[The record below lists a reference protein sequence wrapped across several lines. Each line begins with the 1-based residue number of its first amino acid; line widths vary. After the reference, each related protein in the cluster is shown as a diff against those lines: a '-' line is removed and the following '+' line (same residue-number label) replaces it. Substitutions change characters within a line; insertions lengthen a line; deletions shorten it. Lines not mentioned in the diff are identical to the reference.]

1 MTQQDFSAETKLH
14 SKRMA
19 RELAMQFLFECDML
33 QVVPEFTRWET
44 FFEQIRDEHG
54 LRDKRFARKSREY
67 AEELFTG
74 VAVHLDEIDDTIR
87 AQSENWDFARLATVD
102 RNVMRVAVFEML
114 YKEDVPPVV
123 SINEAVEIAM
133 DYSGEKAGSFI
144 NGVLNGVKNNLSR
157 SPRESGAAE

>member
-54 LRDKRFARKSREY
+54 LRDNRFARKSREY

-123 SINEAVEIAM
+123 SIDEAVAITR
-133 DYSGEKAGSFI
+133 DYSDERACDFVNGILNAVKSTLNRPEREGIKA
-144 NGVLNGVKNNLSR
+144 
-157 SPRESGAAE
+157 